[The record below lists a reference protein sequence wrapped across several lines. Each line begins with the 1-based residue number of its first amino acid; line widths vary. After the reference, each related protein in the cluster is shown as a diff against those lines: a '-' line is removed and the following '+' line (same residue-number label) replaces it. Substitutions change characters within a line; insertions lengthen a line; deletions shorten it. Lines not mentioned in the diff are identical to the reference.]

1 MTTRIATLG
10 LVAFA
15 LSACGTNAQKPV
27 DAEAPQVL
35 TGAEEGRI
43 VDSVIR
49 KDFDSIEGFQTR
61 IKALNDGGVP
71 VRDYHLA
78 KAQCWVS
85 FALEEYHENDR
96 SRVIESALTEADGIL
111 DVMET
116 GARPEMAAPKQ
127 IATVTKI
134 RDDLWAKIETLKGSP
149 GFRCATLETACLEV
163 KLNEAGHDY
172 QETGW
177 RHARFNIDEA
187 ERMAADAERYAAN
200 CPQPDDD
207 RDGVANDKD
216 QCPTSPAGS
225 KVNAVGCPLD
235 GDDDRD
241 GVLNSAD
248 RCPTTPAGDRVDA
261 KGCSLGKEIRLDGVN
276 FASDSDKL
284 LPESFGILNAAADTL
299 RRYPELNI
307 EVAGHTDSR
316 SSDAYNLNLSQRR
329 AASVMAYLRDS
340 GVKNEFSAKGYGESQ
355 PIADNNTEPGRLAN
369 RRVVLRI
376 LN

>member
-1 MTTRIATLG
+1 MIFRLATLG
-10 LVAFA
+10 LVALT
-15 LSACGTNAQKPV
+15 LSACSTTTRQSDTGDAQ
-27 DAEAPQVL
+27 QIL
-35 TGAEEGRI
+35 TGEQDGRI
-43 VDSVIR
+43 ADSVIR
-49 KDFDSIEGFQTR
+49 RGLDTIEGLQTR
-61 IKALNDGGVP
+61 IKALNDSGVP

-96 SRVIESALTEADGIL
+96 SKVIEAALTEADGIL

-116 GARPEMAAPKQ
+116 GSRPAIAAPRQ
-127 IATVTKI
+127 IATVTRI
-134 RDDLWAKIETLKGSP
+134 REDLWAKIESLKTSP

-172 QETGW
+172 GETGW

-200 CPQPDDD
+200 CPQPDNDQ
-207 RDGVANDKD
+207 DGVPDDAD
-216 QCPTSPAGS
+216 QCPTSPVGS
-225 KVNAVGCPLD
+225 KVNAMGCPLD
-235 GDDDRD
+235 GDDDKD
-241 GVLNSAD
+241 GVKNSMD
-248 RCPTTPAGDRVDA
+248 QCPTTPLGDRVDA

-299 RRYPELNI
+299 KRYPELKI

-316 SSDAYNLNLSQRR
+316 SSDSYNLGLSQRR
-329 AASVMAYLRDS
+329 ANSVLAYLRDA
-340 GVKNEFSAKGYGESQ
+340 GVRNELSAKGYGESE
-355 PIADNNTEPGRLAN
+355 PIADNNTDEGRAIN

>member
-1 MTTRIATLG
+1 MTIRIAILG
-10 LVAFA
+10 LVA
-15 LSACGTNAQKPV
+15 LTIGACGTTAKKSLA
-27 DAEAPQVL
+27 D
-35 TGAEEGRI
+35 GRI
-43 VDSVIR
+43 IDSVIR
-49 KDFDSIEGFQTR
+49 KDLDSIEGFQTR
-61 IKALNDGGVP
+61 IKALNDGGIP

-96 SRVIESALTEADGIL
+96 SRVIEAALTEADGIL

-116 GARPEMAAPKQ
+116 GSRPAMSAPRQ

-134 RDDLWAKIETLKGSP
+134 REDLWAKIDTLQASP

-172 QETGW
+172 QETGY

-187 ERMAADAERYAAN
+187 ERMAADAERFSAN

-207 RDGVANDKD
+207 RDGVPNAID
-216 QCPTSPAGS
+216 QCPTSPAAS
-225 KVNAVGCPLD
+225 KVNAEGCPVAT
-235 GDDDRD
+235 DDDRD
-241 GVLNSAD
+241 GVLNGVD
-248 RCPTTPAGDRVDA
+248 QCPTTPPGERVDTR
-261 KGCSLGKEIRLDGVN
+261 GCSIGTEIRLDGVN
-276 FASDSDKL
+276 FASDSDEL
-284 LPESFGILNAAADTL
+284 LPESFGILDAAADTL
-299 RRYPELNI
+299 RRYPDLAI

-329 AASVMAYLRDS
+329 AQSVMAYLRDN
-340 GVKNEFSAKGYGESQ
+340 GVKNELSAKGYGESR
-355 PIADNNTEPGRLAN
+355 PIADNDTERGRLAN

>member
-1 MTTRIATLG
+1 MTLRLTTLG
-10 LVAFA
+10 LMAFT
-15 LSACGTNAQKPV
+15 LSACSMTSRQADTG
-27 DAEAPQVL
+27 DAPQVL
-35 TGAEEGRI
+35 TGDQAGRI
-43 VDSVIR
+43 ADSVIR
-49 KDFDSIEGFQTR
+49 RDLDTIEGFQTR

-96 SRVIESALTEADGIL
+96 SKVIESALTEADGIL
-111 DVMET
+111 DVMEI
-116 GARPEMAAPKQ
+116 GSRPEMTAPKQ

-134 RDDLWAKIETLKGSP
+134 RDDLWAKIDTLKASP

-172 QETGW
+172 EETGW

-187 ERMAADAERYAAN
+187 ERMAADAERYAAS

-207 RDGVANDKD
+207 RDGVANVKD

-241 GVLNSAD
+241 TVKNSAD
-248 RCPTTPAGDRVDA
+248 LCPDTPAGDRVDS
-261 KGCSLGKEIRLDGVN
+261 KGCSLGNEIRLDGVN

-299 RRYPELNI
+299 KRYPELSI

-316 SSDAYNLNLSQRR
+316 SSDSYNLSLSQRR
-329 AASVMAYLRDS
+329 AASVLAYMRDT
-340 GVKNEFSAKGYGESQ
+340 GVRNELSAKGYGESA
-355 PIADNNTEPGRLAN
+355 PIADNDTEEGRAIN